1 MTTTK
6 TTFAVCAL
14 GAAITLVLAGCGG
27 SGAAPAPVGASTT
40 GAARVNGGTGGGVG
54 GRPPGVTGLIAA
66 VEGTTLQVQSSTE
79 QTAVTYTKSTKI
91 TGQVATTAS
100 ALAVGDCVMARPAT
114 TGGAAANG
122 ATPPSGAT
130 APTAPAAPTTVAAG
144 TVQIISTG
152 QASCAAGRGDF
163 AGGRGA
169 GTPPSGAPTDRPTRT
184 GTGEGRPGGGGF
196 GGFGGFGAIGT
207 VASLGK
213 DTFTITEAAGPQATA
228 SSSSPRTVT
237 VTYTGTTRFMASK
250 AVPARAI
257 KEGGC
262 VTAIGPTDD
271 VGTVAATS
279 LSLSPAVAG
288 QCTNGLRR
296 G

>member
-1 MTTTK
+1 MTPTK
-6 TTFAVCAL
+6 TTGTTYAVCAM
-14 GAAITLVLAGCGG
+14 GAAITLLLAGCGG
-27 SGAAPAPVGASTT
+27 SAPAPAGASTT
-40 GAARVNGGTGGGVG
+40 GAARANGGTGGGAG
-54 GRPPGVTGLIAA
+54 GRAPGVTGLIAA
-66 VEGTTLQVQSSTE
+66 VEGTTLQVQSNTE

-122 ATPPSGAT
+122 GT
-130 APTAPAAPTTVAAG
+130 APDGAPASTAPAPTTVAAG

-152 QASCAAGRGDF
+152 QASCAAGRDDF
-163 AGGRGA
+163 GGGRGSSA
-169 GTPPSGAPTDRPTRT
+169 RPSGAPTDRPTGT
-184 GTGEGRPGGGGF
+184 GTGQGRPGG

-213 DTFTITEAAGPQATA
+213 DTFTITEAVGPQATG
-228 SSSSPRTVT
+228 SSSTPRTVT
-237 VTYTGTTRFMASK
+237 VTYTGTTTFSASK
-250 AVPARAI
+250 AAPASAI

-279 LSLSPAVAG
+279 LSLSPAEAG